1 MLSRVAQTV
10 LLPPAVI
17 GGFFVAEGIGGFVQD
32 IWDDFLAGFLIAYWI
47 GLGFLY
53 AWDQVREAVKGAR
66 PGIVAATVGAV
77 LLVLVIMV
85 GPVSLLD
92 DPGYSASSS
101 RPASSWRCRTCD
113 SARRPATPIF
123 RATALRMAND
133 RTPTLETE
141 HAIT

>member
-1 MLSRVAQTV
+1 MHRVAQTV

-17 GGFFVAEGIGGFVQD
+17 GGFFAAEEIGGVVQD
-32 IWDDFLAGFLIAYWI
+32 IWDDFLAGFLITYWI

-92 DPGYSASSS
+92 DPWLFGVVFA
-101 RPASSWRCRTCD
+101 PG
-113 SARRPATPIF
+113 IEL
-123 RATALRMAND
+123 ALPYVRQHAQAGNAD
-133 RTPTLETE
+133 LQGDGPTDGQRSDTN
-141 HAIT
+141 T